1 MGGTTAKTCLIQGGR
16 PTTAN
21 VVEAGRVHRF
31 KHGSGL
37 PIKVPVV
44 DMIEIGAGGGSIAW
58 HDALGLLKVGP
69 VSAGADPGPASYG
82 LGGAEPTV
90 TDACLRLGYFDPDFF
105 LGGRMALGPEA
116 ASNAL
121 THLGDALDLETEAVA
136 WGVYRVV
143 CENMA
148 QATRVHIIEQGHDPR
163 NYQLMAFGGA
173 GPAHAARVAHILGA
187 PEVIVP
193 QHSGVV
199 AALGFL
205 VAPASFEFTR
215 SYPDEVH
222 RLDWGVVD
230 RLYQDLEC
238 SGPRRPG
245 RRRRAGGRYDLRAAG
260 RYALFG
266 AVSRDRGAD
275 PPGTLSEAVAMTITT
290 SFEREYAQPVPRR
303 PARLHSDGPQLAAA
317 GPRPRARAGLHL
329 TARRTSAGTDRGWG
343 GHQAKGT
350 RRAYFPER
358 GWVEVTVFDRTT
370 LASGSTLEGPVIV
383 EEAESTTVVNPG
395 DRLSVDA
402 LGNLRIEV
410 EQS

>member
-1 MGGTTAKTCLIQGGR
+1 MTL
-16 PTTAN
+16 
-21 VVEAGRVHRF
+21 
-31 KHGSGL
+31 
-37 PIKVPVV
+37 
-44 DMIEIGAGGGSIAW
+44 D
-58 HDALGLLKVGP
+58 
-69 VSAGADPGPASYG
+69 
-82 LGGAEPTV
+82 
-90 TDACLRLGYFDPDFF
+90 
-105 LGGRMALGPEA
+105 PEA

-121 THLGDALDLETEAVA
+121 AHLGEALDLEPEAVA
-136 WGVYRVV
+136 WGVYRVM

-148 QATRVHIIEQGHDPR
+148 QAARVHIIEQGHDPR
-163 NYQLMAFGGA
+163 NYQLMAFACA
-173 GPAHAARVAHILGA
+173 GPAHAARVARILGS

-193 QHSGVV
+193 QHSGVA

-215 SYPDEVH
+215 SYPDEVQ

-230 RLYQDLEC
+230 RLYQDLERQAHAVLADAGVSEADMIFERLADMRF
-238 SGPRRPG
+238 SGQ
-245 RRRRAGGRYDLRAAG
+245 
-260 RYALFG
+260 FHEI
-266 AVSRDRGAD
+266 AVPV
-275 PPGTLSEAVAMTITT
+275 PPGTLSETVATTITT
-290 SFEREYAQPVPRR
+290 SFEQEYARLYHAVMPGYTPMVLNWRLQ
-303 PARLHSDGPQLAAA
+303 ARGPEPERAFTLQHDGPQPGPTAA
-317 GPRPRARAGLHL
+317 GGEN
-329 TARRTSAGTDRGWG
+329 
-343 GHQAKGT
+343 QAKGT

>member
-1 MGGTTAKTCLIQGGR
+1 M
-16 PTTAN
+16 
-21 VVEAGRVHRF
+21 
-31 KHGSGL
+31 
-37 PIKVPVV
+37 
-44 DMIEIGAGGGSIAW
+44 
-58 HDALGLLKVGP
+58 
-69 VSAGADPGPASYG
+69 
-82 LGGAEPTV
+82 

-245 RRRRAGGRYDLRAAG
+245 KRRRAGGRYDLRAAG

-290 SFEREYAQPVPRR
+290 SFEREYARLYHAVLPGYTPMVLNWRLQ
-303 PARLHSDGPQLAAA
+303 ARGPEPERAFTLQHDGPQPGPTAA
-317 GPRPRARAGLHL
+317 GGE
-329 TARRTSAGTDRGWG
+329 
-343 GHQAKGT
+343 HQAKGT

>member
-163 NYQLMAFGGA
+163 NYQLMAFGARGA
-173 GPAHAARVAHILGA
+173 GARGAGRPHPGRTRGDRAAAFGGGGGPGLPGGAGQLRVHPLLPRRGA
-187 PEVIVP
+187 PSRLGGGGP
-193 QHSGVV
+193 TLPGPGV
-199 AALGFL
+199 FRPTPSWQT
-205 VAPASFEFTR
+205 PA
-215 SYPDEVH
+215 
-222 RLDWGVVD
+222 
-230 RLYQDLEC
+230 C
-238 SGPRRPG
+238 G
-245 RRRRAGGRYDLRAAG
+245 RQ
-260 RYALFG
+260 
-266 AVSRDRGAD
+266 
-275 PPGTLSEAVAMTITT
+275 I
-290 SFEREYAQPVPRR
+290 
-303 PARLHSDGPQLAAA
+303 
-317 GPRPRARAGLHL
+317 
-329 TARRTSAGTDRGWG
+329 
-343 GHQAKGT
+343 
-350 RRAYFPER
+350 
-358 GWVEVTVFDRTT
+358 
-370 LASGSTLEGPVIV
+370 
-383 EEAESTTVVNPG
+383 
-395 DRLSVDA
+395 
-402 LGNLRIEV
+402 
-410 EQS
+410 